1 MAAPADLK
9 GVLVWEIPH
18 LYYTKK
24 KRCLQVKDNQ
34 VTISLPED
42 CIATLIDVLTDKVQS
57 DATYIEWLTR
67 ENQRIKEAASIHV
80 HDDSTIKGDSEA

>member
-1 MAAPADLK
+1 M
-9 GVLVWEIPH
+9 
-18 LYYTKK
+18 
-24 KRCLQVKDNQ
+24 KDNQ

-67 ENQRIKEAASIHV
+67 ENQRIKEALSRHG